1 TWDHSSYIKWQM
13 GITTSISFR
22 SDACCTNILFN
33 LSIYSRNGT
42 YLVFS
47 SLAAAS
53 DYTCLWR
60 TCMWNGNSSVRT
72 YPPHIPPDGNRL
84 LVRCPL
90 LCYFAHHLAKE
101 TEQFYFMEDVQ
112 TVFR

>member
-1 TWDHSSYIKWQM
+1 SYIKWQM

-22 SDACCTNILFN
+22 SDAFCTNILFN

-42 YLVFS
+42 YLVFRI
-47 SLAAAS
+47 LADVS
-53 DYTCLWR
+53 HYTCFWR
-60 TCMWNGNSSVRT
+60 TCMGIGKFSVST
-72 YPPHIPPDGNRL
+72 YPPLITPDGKCL
-84 LVRCPL
+84 LVMCTL
-90 LCYFAHHLAKE
+90 ICYFAHHLEKE